1 MRRSNQKEGVG
12 CAGLLAG
19 GGGGGGCVL
28 IQRTLRVVCVCVY
41 IITDGLICKVR
52 LEDINKEAIG

>member
-28 IQRTLRVVCVCVY
+28 IQRTLGVVCVY
-41 IITDGLICKVR
+41 YHGWSHL
-52 LEDINKEAIG
+52 

>member
-12 CAGLLAG
+12 CAALLAG

-28 IQRTLRVVCVCVY
+28 IQRTLRV
-41 IITDGLICKVR
+41 L
-52 LEDINKEAIG
+52 

>member
-28 IQRTLRVVCVCVY
+28 IQRTLRVVCVY

-52 LEDINKEAIG
+52 LEDINKEAMG